1 MGDLIDTK
9 KVDEIYRCVD
19 VKEAIVYI
27 NLIGPPISLLLL
39 LFAIIRMIYL
49 KKRKGFLTKII
60 LIIFISEMVQCISKM
75 LQMVK
80 YLFEDERDNKKIDDL
95 DLDRGIICQIQ
106 IVLAISS
113 DFCSLLS
120 TLLLTLR
127 VYDVIKNKKKFFDQD
142 YVEIICIS
150 LDIGISII
158 LGIIFLMIDRY
169 IAEGNVSYRY
179 DVRDR
184 CTYWCWLEHISSL
197 ICFGFYVLILI
208 FNIFYAFKT
217 YCFLR
222 KGYIKLLE
230 EADFPKNSKFVSP
243 LGDIKSQVSESE
255 ENNSRLINTSKE
267 EIKKI
272 QNLNLMRLKSLIYP
286 LVTIIYWTLAA
297 IYRIVDDSFM
307 MQFDIG
313 DDPDDLTIKE
323 QQFFEEYPSFQTA
336 VQLFLVAYTFLSSIR
351 GILYGFSFIV
361 FEEKIFFNF
370 FRKIFSCCTK
380 DDELL
385 SEDDCKNPDSVRN
398 TEMSQNNDTEE
409 DNSYKKKFMEKEMT
423 NKEDGS
429 EDE

>member
-1 MGDLIDTK
+1 
-9 KVDEIYRCVD
+9 
-19 VKEAIVYI
+19 
-27 NLIGPPISLLLL
+27 
-39 LFAIIRMIYL
+39 
-49 KKRKGFLTKII
+49 
-60 LIIFISEMVQCISKM
+60 MVQCISKM

-230 EADFPKNSKFVSP
+230 EADFPKNGKFVSP

-255 ENNSRLINTSKE
+255 ENNSGLINTNKKKL
-267 EIKKI
+267 KKI
-272 QNLNLMRLKSLIYP
+272 KINANYTMDDFKNKNEDIYMKYKNNFNK
-286 LVTIIYWTLAA
+286 IIDNDKNA
-297 IYRIVDDSFM
+297 S
-307 MQFDIG
+307 IG
-313 DDPDDLTIKE
+313 NIK
-323 QQFFEEYPSFQTA
+323 
-336 VQLFLVAYTFLSSIR
+336 L
-351 GILYGFSFIV
+351 
-361 FEEKIFFNF
+361 EKIRRNNY
-370 FRKIFSCCTK
+370 RKIFG
-380 DDELL
+380 
-385 SEDDCKNPDSVRN
+385 
-398 TEMSQNNDTEE
+398 
-409 DNSYKKKFMEKEMT
+409 
-423 NKEDGS
+423 NKSFDGS
-429 EDE
+429 SVTDKNNNGIKF